1 MQPTRPTIDPALQS
15 VADVFQS
22 DAQVVLAFAACLDDQ
37 ENSDGKSADL
47 RGLISRLSEQDAV
60 RLKRLVT
67 AERFEGNLGEVL
79 KLPLGGDGP
88 EMLLIAGL
96 GGPLVVKT
104 QSRQPPPD
112 RSTSDRDRVVRA
124 AASAVRSLP
133 SRRPSRVGLWW
144 DPQSAGGGNSVSA
157 EGGNSVSAEGGNS
170 VSAEGENSAFAGGED
185 ADAAIIGLMTG
196 SDGQDLLKTSGKRSE
211 IDVVLVEGVAADAIE
226 RGRSIGL
233 AINATRRL
241 VNMPANEIY
250 PESFCAQVQPIAEAC
265 GLEVEIWDADR
276 LAKENCRAMLA
287 VGRASKF
294 PPHMLILRHRGG
306 PDGDAPTAVVGK
318 GVTFDSGGLSI
329 KPSASMLD
337 MKCDMAGAATVVG
350 TLLAA
355 ARLKL
360 PRNVVGVCG
369 LAENMIAGDAYRLGD
384 VIETRSGKTIEIH
397 NTDAEG
403 RVVLSDTLDVVADMK
418 PRAIVDLATLTGA
431 CMVALGNETTGLMSN
446 DADLQAKI
454 QNAAAHEGEPV
465 WPLPMFS
472 LFDDHVKSKVADLR
486 NVGNGRWGGA
496 ITAAKFLE
504 PFVRELPWCHMD
516 IAGPAFADSPEPH
529 RDAGA
534 TGAMVRSLVRW
545 LSEDE

>member
-1 MQPTRPTIDPALQS
+1 MQPTRPTIDPS
-15 VADVFQS
+15 FKTVANVFQS
-22 DAQVVLAFAACLDDQ
+22 DAEIVVALVPSLGTDDDS
-37 ENSDGKSADL
+37 EGKSADL
-47 RGLISRLSEQDAV
+47 AVLAGRLDAEDAM
-60 RLKRLVT
+60 RLERLAA
-67 AERFEGNLGEVL
+67 AERFEGGLGNVL

-88 EMLLIAGL
+88 KMLLVSGL
-96 GGPLVVKT
+96 GSSLDATTGG
-104 QSRQPPPD
+104 RNAPPD
-112 RSTSDRDRVVRA
+112 LSSSDRDRIVRA
-124 AASAVRSLP
+124 AACAMRSLP
-133 SRRPSRVGLWW
+133 SRQPSRIGFFW
-144 DPQSAGGGNSVSA
+144 DAPSAPANES
-157 EGGNSVSAEGGNS
+157 
-170 VSAEGENSAFAGGED
+170 
-185 ADAAIIGLMTG
+185 DAAIVGLLTG
-196 SDGQDLLKTSGKRSE
+196 LDGQGLLKTTAKRSD
-211 IDVVLVEGVAADAIE
+211 IAAVAVEGMDPETIDH
-226 RGRSIGL
+226 GRAVGL
-233 AINATRRL
+233 SINATRRL

-276 LAKENCRAMLA
+276 LARENCRAMLA

-294 PPHMLILRHRGG
+294 PPHLLILRHRGG
-306 PDGDAPTAVVGK
+306 GDGDPPTAIVGK

-355 ARLKL
+355 ARLNL

-431 CMVALGNETTGLMSN
+431 CMVALGTETTGLMSN
-446 DADLQAKI
+446 DADLQSSI
-454 QNAAAHEGEPV
+454 QNAAAREGEPA

-472 LFDDHVKSKVADLR
+472 LFDEHVKSKVADLR

-504 PFVRELPWCHMD
+504 PFVRGLPWCHMD